1 MKLPSL
7 KGLKSKNIFLPIA
20 IIIVAIA
27 LLTAIFFYNKYQK
40 AQKML
45 TNPSEVTK
53 DQVQELIDKVGKL
66 IELPTGEAPT
76 IATVSDKTKLAGQPF
91 FVKTENGDKVLI
103 YSQAKKAI
111 LYRPSSNKI
120 IEVSPINLDAFQQP
134 GQPTKAVISPT
145 PAPAKVI
152 ILNGTNTIGLTN
164 VAEKKL
170 KDKMP
175 NITIADKDNA
185 NKKDYTK
192 TFVSFTS
199 DIQKATATQI
209 ASILGGEVVPIPK
222 DEQNS
227 KADILIILG
236 KDFVSESSTTITPT
250 VKP

>member
-20 IIIVAIA
+20 IIIVVIA
-27 LLTAIFFYNKYQK
+27 LVTAIFFYNKYQQ

-53 DQVQELIDKVGKL
+53 NQVQELIDRVGKL

-76 IATVSDKTKLAGQPF
+76 IATVSDKTKLANQPF
-91 FVKTENGDKVLI
+91 FVKAENGDKVLI
-103 YSQAKKAI
+103 YSQEKKAI

-120 IEVSPINLDAFQQP
+120 IEVSPINLGAFQQP
-134 GQPTKAVISPT
+134 QPTAKTVVSPT
-145 PAPAKVI
+145 PASAKVI

-185 NKKDYTK
+185 NKKDYEK
-192 TFVSFTS
+192 TLVSFIS
-199 DIQKATATQI
+199 DTQKTNATQI
-209 ASILGGEVVPIPK
+209 ASVLGGEVVPMPK
-222 DEQNS
+222 DEANT

-236 KDFVSESSTTITPT
+236 KDFVSGSSPTITPT
-250 VKP
+250 AKP